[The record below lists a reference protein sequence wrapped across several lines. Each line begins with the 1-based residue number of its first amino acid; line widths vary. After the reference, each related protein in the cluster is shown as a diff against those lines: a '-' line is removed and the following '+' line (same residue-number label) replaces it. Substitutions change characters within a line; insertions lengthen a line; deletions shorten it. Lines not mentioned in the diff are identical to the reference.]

1 VDLVSNFTR
10 SRRHLLHRSGFAGAL
25 AASLLS
31 FSFSVLAQTSRCAV
45 TGDTTVS
52 AADVTAAINMA
63 IGTQTC
69 TATLEGSP
77 PTCTVITVQ
86 RVTNA
91 IPNPPSN
98 PNPPCVAYN
107 THASN
112 LSWNVSTTSGAS
124 YNIYRATAVGG
135 TYTLIASALS
145 AATYCSNGSTCAW
158 PDKTVTAGVT
168 YYYEVTAVA
177 SGVESAPTSPVQ
189 GTIPSP

>member
-1 VDLVSNFTR
+1 
-10 SRRHLLHRSGFAGAL
+10 
-25 AASLLS
+25 
-31 FSFSVLAQTSRCAV
+31 
-45 TGDTTVS
+45 
-52 AADVTAAINMA
+52 
-63 IGTQTC
+63 
-69 TATLEGSP
+69 
-77 PTCTVITVQ
+77 VITVQ

-112 LSWNVSTTSGAS
+112 LSWNASTTSGAS
-124 YNIYRATAVGG
+124 YNVYRATTVGG

-145 AATYCSNGSTCAW
+145 AGTYCSNGSTCAW
-158 PDKTVTAGVT
+158 GDSAVTAGVT

-177 SGVESAPTSPVQ
+177 AGVESAPTSPVA